1 MENYD
6 PAFKSIVREGDILAA
21 GFNFGTGSSREQAAT
36 CLKYRNI
43 QMVIAGSF
51 SETYKRN
58 AINNGFLVL
67 EVPDLVIALKNKFG
81 SDTLTVRTALTAQI
95 DFRKAQ
101 ITVDDIIYDTGPV
114 GIAAQE
120 LIVSGGLENW
130 VKKSL

>member
-6 PAFKSIVREGDILAA
+6 PAFKTVVREGDILAA
-21 GFNFGTGSSREQAAT
+21 GYNFGTGSSREQAVT
-36 CLKYRNI
+36 CLKYRKI
-43 QMVIAGSF
+43 QMVIAGSL

-67 EVPDLVIALKNKFG
+67 EVPGLINELKTRFG
-81 SDTLTVRTALTAQI
+81 TKQLTVRTSLIAQVDFQKSLILVADKRYEI
-95 DFRKAQ
+95 DSIGK
-101 ITVDDIIYDTGPV
+101 
-114 GIAAQE
+114 AAQE